1 MDDPLSLYPPSN
13 EENGGNSTVS
23 LFLSLFL
30 LILAFFILMVS
41 ISTFE
46 EVKSNAVMNS
56 LSSTFATVL
65 PPSGDPT
72 EFTAKDGDIFAGQ
85 QFQDQISEIFSATMQ
100 VAKVEVVQPGKRLHA
115 WFPIESMFVD
125 GKTDIRP
132 VSIPLLDRIV
142 AALSGSPPGLNFE
155 MEFIVGAEYSEDGAL
170 PTTQSLALSRA
181 GVFAREMASRGA
193 PPGSVAVGVEASD
206 SKRINLWFFIRTQQ
220 SQLDRNA
227 PNLRQVPRNATQP
240 N

>member
-1 MDDPLSLYPPSN
+1 MDDPLSIYPSSPVDNATNPSI
-13 EENGGNSTVS
+13 S

-46 EVKSNAVMNS
+46 DVKSNEVMNS

-100 VAKVEVVQPGKRLHA
+100 VAKVEIIQPGKRLHA

-125 GKTDIRP
+125 GDAEIRP
-132 VSIPLLDRIV
+132 VALPLMDRIV
-142 AALSGSPPGLNFE
+142 AALSGSPAGLKFE
-155 MEFIVGAEYSEDGAL
+155 MEFVVGAEYSEDGAL
-170 PTTQSLALSRA
+170 PTTQTLALSRA
-181 GVFAREMASRGA
+181 GVFAREMAARGA
-193 PPGSVAVGVEASD
+193 PPGSIAVGLESSD
-206 SKRINLWFFIRTQQ
+206 PKRINLWFYIRTLQTGPV
-220 SQLDRNA
+220 R
-227 PNLRQVPRNATQP
+227 
-240 N
+240 